1 MTVGSNFTQNKQI
14 VTIFCYKNVTTV
26 CPDRNPH
33 SGQGD
38 HTKPWRK
45 DPCMTKN
52 PIPFTQALSKTNRAI
67 VIAYQKGY
75 RVIDG
80 VPYSPTGKRLKTN
93 FQNQKKYRRLRF
105 SVKVDR
111 EKQNAYIHKLVAFQ
125 KFGFLMFADGIQ
137 VRHLDG
143 DSMNNQ
149 EENIEIG
156 QLRIT

>member
-1 MTVGSNFTQNKQI
+1 
-14 VTIFCYKNVTTV
+14 
-26 CPDRNPH
+26 
-33 SGQGD
+33 
-38 HTKPWRK
+38 
-45 DPCMTKN
+45 MTKN